1 MNDLDESTLEEF
13 KSLGNS
19 ASFHYAD
26 DSCKEWP
33 QARTQEAKALALF
46 RDNPHLQDDM
56 REIAKGF
63 LWSLPKGDRS

>member
-13 KSLGNS
+13 KHLGIS

-33 QARTQEAKALALF
+33 QARTKEAKALAHIY
-46 RDNPHLQDDM
+46 RM
-56 REIAKGF
+56 TCGK
-63 LWSLPKGDRS
+63 